1 MKWMARSFPLCLL
14 LLLSALP
21 PGAQEQRPPE
31 AIAHYRTGFQMLRAR
46 DIRNAVI
53 EFERAVAVDSTYGDA
68 QYALGKSYV
77 SLSQFDKAIGALEAA
92 RRHEVTSDKA
102 RAALPGLLASVY
114 HKSALKA
121 RDQKRHA
128 EAIAAFRKSLELQP
142 GNAQAQYGIGLC
154 YSDRRETEK
163 ARRAFEKVISL
174 DAEYVQA
181 FKALGDI
188 HRRSR
193 EYRQAAEMYTRA
205 IAAEPGFMDGHAG
218 LARVQMETDD
228 VEGAVATLERA
239 LEIDPEYA
247 YTHLLLGTALNQ
259 QQQYHEAVA
268 PLRRAIDLDADN
280 AETHFRLAQ
289 AYYGKGDFRAAV
301 GAAQQAVRRQR
312 NYHAAQATLGDSY
325 AQLGQNDESRTW
337 YLKARIDSRF
347 RDYCDHQLKEL
358 DRRQQTPG
366 E

>member
-14 LLLSALP
+14 LMLGALP
-21 PGAQEQRPPE
+21 ATAQEQLPRE
-31 AIAHYRTGFQMLRAR
+31 AIVHYGTGIQMLKAR

-77 SLSQFDKAIGALEAA
+77 SLSQFGKSISALEAA
-92 RRHEVTSDKA
+92 RRHGVTSDKA

-114 HKSALKA
+114 YKSAVRA
-121 RDQKRHA
+121 RGQKRRT
-128 EAIAAFRKSLELQP
+128 EAIAAFRRSLELQP
-142 GNAQAQYGIGLC
+142 GNARAHFGIGLC

-163 ARRAFEKVISL
+163 ARRAFQKVISL
-174 DAEYVQA
+174 DAKYVQA
-181 FKALGDI
+181 HKALGDM

-193 EYRQAAEMYTRA
+193 EYRQAAEMYSRA
-205 IAAEPGFMDGHAG
+205 IAAEPDFMEGHAG

-228 VEGAVATLERA
+228 LEGAVTTLRRA

-259 QQQYHEAVA
+259 QQRYHEAVA
-268 PLRRAIDLDADN
+268 PLRRAIDLDTDN

-289 AYYGKGDFRAAV
+289 AFYGKGDFRDAV
-301 GAAQQAVRRQR
+301 GAAEQAVRLER
-312 NYHAAQATLGDSY
+312 NYAAAQATLADSH
-325 AQLGQNDESRTW
+325 AQLGQTAEARTW

-347 RDYCDHQLKEL
+347 RDYCDHQLAEL
-358 DRRQQTPG
+358 DRRQGTPG
-366 E
+366 G